1 MGGTQ
6 SLSRYAHGSLSET
19 RQTPGGM
26 IADGMRA
33 LPSAIGFV
41 LETVLVVRPIVLLL
55 FAAAMLRAEAPAYRA
70 VTVDRTGRL
79 HVALASG
86 KEVLPPRMRGQTS
99 FGDPVI
105 APDGRT
111 VGWLVMYPDP
121 TITYYQGAELP
132 FKLVVFRDGR
142 ILHTFE
148 TDQCFWDWQFQDG
161 GQQVAYSTGP
171 THGGAAQCVLR
182 DVATGRVIAR
192 WLVVRDAEPPRWAQN
207 LRQ

>member
-1 MGGTQ
+1 
-6 SLSRYAHGSLSET
+6 
-19 RQTPGGM
+19 M
-26 IADGMRA
+26 IADG
-33 LPSAIGFV
+33 SAIGFV
-41 LETVLVVRPIVLLL
+41 LETVLVVRTIVLLL
-55 FAAAMLRAEAPAYRA
+55 FAAAMLCAEAPAYHA
-70 VTVDRTGRL
+70 VTVDRNGRL
-79 HVALASG
+79 HITLASG
-86 KEVLPPRMRGQTS
+86 KEVLPPKMRGQTS

-132 FKLVVFRDGR
+132 FKLVLFRDGR
-142 ILHTFE
+142 TLHTFE

-161 GQQVAYSTGP
+161 GKRVAYSTGP

-192 WLVVRDAEPPRWAQN
+192 WLVVRDAEPPLWAQN

>member
-1 MGGTQ
+1 MDDPPI
-6 SLSRYAHGSLSET
+6 GSLSET

-26 IADGMRA
+26 IADGMKA
-33 LPSAIGFV
+33 LPCAIGFV
-41 LETVLVVRPIVLLL
+41 LEKVLAVQPIALLL
-55 FAAAMLRAEAPAYRA
+55 FATAMFSAAVPAYRA

-79 HVALASG
+79 HITLASG
-86 KEVLPPRMRGQTS
+86 KEVLPPGMRGQTS
-99 FGDPVI
+99 FGNPVI

-111 VGWLVMYPDP
+111 VGWLAMYPDP
-121 TITYYQGAELP
+121 TVTYYQGAELP

-142 ILHTFE
+142 VLQTFE

-161 GQQVAYSTGP
+161 GEHVAYSTGP

-192 WLVVRDAEPPRWAQN
+192 WLVVRDAEPPLWARN